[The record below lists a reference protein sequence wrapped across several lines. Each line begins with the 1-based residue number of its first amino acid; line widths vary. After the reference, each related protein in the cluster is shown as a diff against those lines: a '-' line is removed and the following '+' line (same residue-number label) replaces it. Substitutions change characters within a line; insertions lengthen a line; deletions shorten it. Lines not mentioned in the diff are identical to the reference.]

1 MSGAKSRTLK
11 TSVLEKIDG
20 VGKARAR
27 DLLAHFKS
35 LASVREADVEELMK
49 VKGISRQTAENIY
62 SYFRKNM

>member
-1 MSGAKSRTLK
+1 M
-11 TSVLEKIDG
+11 LEKIDG